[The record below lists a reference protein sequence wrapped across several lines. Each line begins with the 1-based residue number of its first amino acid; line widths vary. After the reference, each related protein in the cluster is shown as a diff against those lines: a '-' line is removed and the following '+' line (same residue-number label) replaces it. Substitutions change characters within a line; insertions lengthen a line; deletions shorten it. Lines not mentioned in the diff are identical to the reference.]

1 MLSRKIIASN
11 IRNLTDARYFAA
23 WMVDYMSFDISANT
37 QSFIGPSNITEI
49 INWLEGPAFIGNFS
63 DHLNLEFLVENV
75 KQLNLRGIITNHKEI
90 AEQWNFENGELF
102 YSVTDFE
109 LVKNLD
115 TKIITKPSS
124 VESFINAGHEVYI
137 DSRYFELELLESLG
151 KRTGLCLEGGEEIK
165 TGLKNFDELD
175 DILEFLAD

>member
-37 QSFIGPSNITEI
+37 QSFIGPENITEI
-49 INWLEGPAFIGNFS
+49 INWLEGPSFIGNFS
-63 DHLNLEFLVENV
+63 DHDNLEFILENV
-75 KQLNLRGIITNHKEI
+75 KQLNLKGIITNQNEI
-90 AEQWNFENGELF
+90 VEQWNFDEGELF
-102 YSVTDFE
+102 YVTPHFE

-115 TKIITKPSS
+115 SKIITTPKS
-124 VESFINAGHEVYI
+124 VDSFINAGHEVYI
-137 DSRYFELELLESLG
+137 DSQYFDLELLENLG

-165 TGLKNFDELD
+165 TGLKSFDELD